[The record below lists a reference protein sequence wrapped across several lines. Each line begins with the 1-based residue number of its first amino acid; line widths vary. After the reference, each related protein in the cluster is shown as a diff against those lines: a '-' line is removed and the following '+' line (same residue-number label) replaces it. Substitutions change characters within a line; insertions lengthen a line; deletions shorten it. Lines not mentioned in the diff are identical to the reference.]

1 MSGSI
6 GKELLRAADLSE
18 EKEDLFKFENDESW
32 IMRYERE
39 LVYFILCELNF
50 ELVLRFLYTVYF
62 HFMKRYTSTPPQ
74 SEILYFLLYYIDLT
88 AISHFVTLKTTYKHM
103 GQLWLR
109 R

>member
-1 MSGSI
+1 MG
-6 GKELLRAADLSE
+6 EWFYWERVADLSE
-18 EKEDLFKFENDESW
+18 EKEDLFKFKNDESW

-50 ELVLRFLYTVYF
+50 KLVLRFLYTVYF
-62 HFMKRYTSTPPQ
+62 HFMKRYASTPPQ
-74 SEILYFLLYYIDLT
+74 SEILYFLLYCIDLT
-88 AISHFVTLKTTYKHM
+88 AISHFVTLKTTYKQM

>member
-1 MSGSI
+1 MG
-6 GKELLRAADLSE
+6 EWFYWERVADLSE

-62 HFMKRYTSTPPQ
+62 HFMKLHLRAKYCTFYCTTLTWQ
-74 SEILYFLLYYIDLT
+74 LL
-88 AISHFVTLKTTYKHM
+88 VTLS
-103 GQLWLR
+103 L
-109 R
+109 